1 MTDTSL
7 PTAGLDGF
15 TGAVLRPDDAS
26 YDEARTVYNSMI
38 DRRPALIAQCA
49 SADDVAVAVR
59 YGVSQG
65 LEIAIR
71 GGGHGVAGTSA
82 TEGGIVIDLRR
93 MNHVDIDPDAR
104 TARVEGGATWSH
116 FDRTCQPYNLATTGG
131 RFSSTGVAGLTL
143 GGGSGWIER
152 KYGLASDNLLSV
164 ELVTADGRT
173 VVANEEENP
182 DLFWALHGGGGNFG
196 VATALTFRLHSL
208 PVTTFCL
215 LLWPASYGD
224 EVVRVYRDLVE
235 SGLPEELGGAAV
247 YLTAPPAP
255 FVPEH
260 IQGTRCVGIAGV
272 YDGPEQPM
280 RDLFRPL
287 LNLMPA
293 VTMIAEMPYS
303 EIQSAIDAPPTFRN
317 YFSAEHLA
325 SFPDAAVELFC
336 TRAADMVSPSPS
348 QHLAIPWGG
357 AVRRNAGDWPQPH
370 RAADWVVHPLG
381 MWEDP
386 ADDERGIAWAR
397 GYMAD
402 MKPFSTG
409 AVYLNFIGD
418 EGQDRVVAGFGQA
431 NYDRLARIKGEYDP
445 HNVFHLNQNIKP
457 A

>member
-182 DLFWALHGGGGNFG
+182 DLFWA
-196 VATALTFRLHSL
+196 
-208 PVTTFCL
+208 P
-215 LLWPASYGD
+215 YGD

-272 YDGPEQPM
+272 YDGPEQPV

-431 NYDRLARIKGEYDP
+431 NYERLARIKGEYDP
-445 HNVFHLNQNIKP
+445 NNVFHLNQNIKP
-457 A
+457 S